1 LYRLEI
7 KPLSV
12 NDVWRGRRFKTPD
25 YRAYEQHCFLI
36 LPNAVEIPEG
46 RLELKIRFCLS
57 SAGGDIDNP
66 TKPILDILQ
75 KKYGFNDSRIYR
87 LLIEKVITKKG
98 GEFVEF
104 SIGALPQAQE
114 QAA

>member
-1 LYRLEI
+1 LHRIEI

-25 YRAYEQHCFLI
+25 YKAYEQHCFLI

-46 RLELKIRFCLS
+46 RLELKIKFGLS

-87 LLIEKVITKKG
+87 LAIEKVITKKG
-98 GEFVEF
+98 AEFIEF
-104 SIGALPQAQE
+104 EINRM
-114 QAA
+114 AA